1 MSEKNGQETAA
12 VQPPCPAGEE
22 LVSYTAPLLPW
33 RNERDIFV
41 SVNGESIRIKRGET
55 VQIRRKFLEVIEN
68 AQRQEG
74 AAYAYMAEAKRAVD
88 KPMAAL

>member
-55 VQIRRKFLEVIEN
+55 VQIRDGETMISYRFGSE
-68 AQRQEG
+68 
-74 AAYAYMAEAKRAVD
+74 KR
-88 KPMAAL
+88 